1 MKLNWLF
8 NGTVE
13 AHHLAAVYL
22 AVWLI
27 QGGYAA
33 WVAWQ
38 WTRTRRHAHPSVP
51 VSPMTRERS

>member
-1 MKLNWLF
+1 MKLSWLF
-8 NGTVE
+8 NGTVA

-38 WTRTRRHAHPSVP
+38 WAH
-51 VSPMTRERS
+51 TAKD